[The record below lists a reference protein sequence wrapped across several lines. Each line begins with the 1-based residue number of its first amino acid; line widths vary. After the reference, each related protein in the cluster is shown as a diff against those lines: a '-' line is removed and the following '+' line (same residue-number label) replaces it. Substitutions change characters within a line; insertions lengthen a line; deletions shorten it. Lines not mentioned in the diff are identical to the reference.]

1 MFKYAVETSLVHLTT
16 AMAEGAAAR
25 LTLCARTM
33 TLSWWI
39 LFPSGHLT
47 VPRDYSSCLGDDVP
61 GIRRSRSQVLFTF
74 RSARQPPTINNLP
87 Y

>member
-1 MFKYAVETSLVHLTT
+1 MFKCAVETSLVHLTT
-16 AMAEGAAAR
+16 AMAEGVAAR

-47 VPRDYSSCLGDDVP
+47 APRDYSSCLGDDVP
-61 GIRRSRSQVLFTF
+61 GIGGQDLRCY
-74 RSARQPPTINNLP
+74 LP
-87 Y
+87 SEVPGSLPR